1 MSIQKTEYD
10 EMIKQNQFIK
20 LLSNDLS
27 RMLNERQADMGSI
40 QVHSSIKNTLG
51 NLQMLIKMSQNN

>member
-1 MSIQKTEYD
+1 
-10 EMIKQNQFIK
+10 MIKQNQFIK

-27 RMLNERQADMGSI
+27 RMLNERQADMGAI

-51 NLQMLIKMSQNN
+51 NLQMLIKMSQKN